1 MIYLPI
7 DDFSSYS
14 CYYVYD
20 KDTIRA
26 YVSQPAINSNSS
38 YTDYFINSHYLSK
51 SGSQTWGAYSTLPLC
66 ENLSKFT
73 NDIYYRNDM
82 PDILLMFFIICIFA
96 FYIPFRVVKSWFKK
110 A

>member
-26 YVSQPAINSNSS
+26 YKTTPQNNSS
-38 YTDYFINSHYLSK
+38 SDYDDYYINSHYLIK
-51 SGSQTWGAYSTLPLC
+51 SGTQTFGQFSTLPTCMNSTSL
-66 ENLSKFT
+66 T
-73 NDIYYRNDM
+73 NEIYYRNDM
-82 PDILLMFFIICIFA
+82 PSILLMFLIICIFA
-96 FYIPFRVVKSWFKK
+96 FYIPFNIVKRFFKK
-110 A
+110 V